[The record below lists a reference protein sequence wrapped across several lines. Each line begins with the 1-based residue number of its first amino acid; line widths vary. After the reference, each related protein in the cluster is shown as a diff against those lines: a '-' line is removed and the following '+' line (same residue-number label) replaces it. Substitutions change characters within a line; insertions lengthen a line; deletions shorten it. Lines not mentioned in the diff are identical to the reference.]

1 LSISLTKAQQV
12 VTANQS
18 TSTFAMLCIH
28 FHHLLN
34 NCASVHGASVTLV
47 WIVVHAL
54 FRHIVGL
61 THLSSLHK
69 KGCTAAKQG
78 VTHIVTQTA

>member
-1 LSISLTKAQQV
+1 MLSTSLTKAQL
-12 VTANQS
+12 VTPNQS

-34 NCASVHGASVTLV
+34 NCASVHGASVVLV
-47 WIVVHAL
+47 WIVVPAL

-61 THLSSLHK
+61 AHLSSLHAQD
-69 KGCTAAKQG
+69 CIAAKQ
-78 VTHIVTQTA
+78 TL